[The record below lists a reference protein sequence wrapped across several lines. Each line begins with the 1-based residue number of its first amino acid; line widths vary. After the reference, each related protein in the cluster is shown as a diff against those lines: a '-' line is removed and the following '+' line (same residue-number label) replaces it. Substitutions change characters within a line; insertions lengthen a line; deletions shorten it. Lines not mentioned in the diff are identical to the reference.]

1 MSNVLDNSVKN
12 SSCKNYCE
20 TINSQNLITSLQL
33 TIHTA
38 VDTML
43 TKMYE
48 VQLMN
53 RWFVSEKKPKKAIS
67 KECCFYV

>member
-53 RWFVSEKKPKKAIS
+53 R
-67 KECCFYV
+67 